1 MKLDFNLAN
10 DILNEIMTFKRDIEK
25 TLKTIENVVTLSIK
39 TIENIKNDMLIGDEN
54 K

>member
-10 DILNEIMTFKRDIEK
+10 DILNEIMAFKRDIEK
-25 TLKTIENVVTLSIK
+25 TLNTIENVVILSLK
-39 TIENIKNDMLIGDEN
+39 TIETIKNDMLIGDEN